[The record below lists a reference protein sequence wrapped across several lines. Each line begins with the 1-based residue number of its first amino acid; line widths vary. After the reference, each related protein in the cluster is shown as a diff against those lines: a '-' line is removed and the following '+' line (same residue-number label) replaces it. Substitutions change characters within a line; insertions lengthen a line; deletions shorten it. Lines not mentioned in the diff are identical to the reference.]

1 MISLQIA
8 IRIASATCFSLLWLS
23 AAQAN
28 AADDPGEARFLARN
42 LCPIGQILN
51 AVRAGPWKRR
61 DELDRYLIL
70 YPEGR
75 PAAYAQC
82 AFFDG
87 GHSVHCEIVSPFYA
101 RWNRLPDIARK
112 PAVARL
118 GYSLDNSKGNYVRE
132 FKLDDETSPP
142 LAEFMLR
149 SLYEPFLDDPEARVM
164 FDAPLA
170 KSPPPHDACA
180 PTS

>member
-1 MISLQIA
+1 LLSIV
-8 IRIASATCFSLLWLS
+8 ASAR
-23 AAQAN
+23 

-51 AVRAGPWKRR
+51 AIRAKPWTDK
-61 DELDRYLIL
+61 DEQNRYLIL
-70 YPEGR
+70 HPKGR
-75 PAAYAQC
+75 LGAYAQC

-87 GHSVHCEIVSPFYA
+87 GHSVHCEVASPFYA
-101 RWNRLPDIARK
+101 RWNNPPDIARK

-118 GYSLDNSKGNYVRE
+118 GYSLDDSKGNYIRE
-132 FKLDDETSPP
+132 FKVDDEKSPP

-149 SLYEPFLDDPEARVM
+149 SLYESFLDNPDARVM
-164 FDAPLA
+164 FETPLA
-170 KSPPPHDACA
+170 RSVPAGDACA